1 MMLDYSHPARKYA
14 LHPIREDDAKAL
26 GLPYARQWTIDDLKL
41 PPNWKEIFLKKMKE
55 VVNKYRTVKLF
66 LDICVHCGACAD
78 KCHYFIATLD
88 PYNMPVKRQDL
99 FRTIYRKYFTTLGKI
114 ADLLSGDGVELTEDF
129 VRDFYIYFYQ
139 CSMCRRCAVFCPYG
153 IDTAEI
159 TWAAREILSALGLAP
174 KSLTESIAKCEHVGN
189 HMGIPPLALLS
200 AVELAEEEIY
210 EETGVKV
217 RVPINKV
224 GAEVLYVPPSA
235 DFFGGPH
242 WGTFVGAIKF
252 FHYLGLDYTISTR
265 ASEGGNFGTWLNYE
279 HMKKIN
285 KKIYE
290 EAKRL
295 KVKWILGGECGH
307 MYRVVHA
314 FMATMNGPADFL
326 EIPTSPFTGTKFM
339 NAAATKMI
347 HICEFEA
354 DLIKHN
360 KLELDPSKNDK
371 YIVTFSDSCNPA
383 RVMGLIEE
391 PRYVLRHVCNHYVE
405 LDPNV
410 NREKTICCT
419 AGGGLLT
426 DETIEL
432 RLKAIKPKIDAIKE
446 TGANFLAL
454 ICAIDKAAY
463 SEYFRLYKL
472 NIKVGGVTELL
483 ANALPFESDAL
494 KR

>member
-1 MMLDYSHPARKYA
+1 MMLDYSHPGKKYA
-14 LHPIREDDAKAL
+14 LYPIRKRDMEAL
-26 GLPYARQWTIDDLKL
+26 GVPFPREWTVHDLKL
-41 PPNWKEIFLKKMKE
+41 PSNWKELVLKRMTE
-55 VVNKYRTVKLF
+55 ILREWRSVKLY
-66 LDICVHCGACAD
+66 LDLCVHCGACAD
-78 KCHYFIATLD
+78 KCPYFIATRD
-88 PYNMPVKRQDL
+88 PYNMPVARQDIL
-99 FRTIYRKYFTTLGKI
+99 RGIYKRYFTMEGK
-114 ADLLSGDGVELTEDF
+114 LFGDGIELTED
-129 VRDFYIYFYQ
+129 VIRDMYIYYYQ

-153 IDTAEI
+153 VDTAEI
-159 TWAAREILSALGLAP
+159 TMAAREILAVLGLAP
-174 KSLTESIAKCEHVGN
+174 KSLTESIAKCEYVGN

-200 AVELAEEEIY
+200 AIELAEEEIK
-210 EETGVKV
+210 EETGISL
-217 RVPINKV
+217 RIPINKK
-224 GAEVLYVPPSA
+224 GAEILYVPPSA

-242 WGTFVGAIKF
+242 WGTFKGAIKL
-252 FHYLGLDYTISTR
+252 FHHIGLDYTLSTR
-265 ASEGGNFGTWLNYE
+265 ASEGGNFGTWFTYE

-326 EIPTSPFTGTKFM
+326 EIPTSPITGTKFM
-339 NAAATKMI
+339 NAAANKML

-360 KLELDPSKNDK
+360 KLDLDISKNDQ

-391 PRYVLRHVCNHYVE
+391 PRYVLRHSCRNYVE

-410 NREKTICCT
+410 NREKTVCCT

-426 DETIEL
+426 DETLEL
-432 RLKAIKPKIDAIKE
+432 RLKAIKPKIDAIKA
-446 TGANFLAL
+446 TGANFIAF

-463 SEYFRLYKL
+463 DTYIRYYK
-472 NIKVGGVTELL
+472 IPAQVGGVTEILG
-483 ANALPFESDAL
+483 NAIVLNRDAIR
-494 KR
+494 K